1 MPSND
6 FQSRHVLEE
15 ETKGLGRKFPADGLG
30 TGH

>member
-15 ETKGLGRKFPADGLG
+15 EMRGLGRKFLAVGLG